1 MSNARNLSKFTP
13 SSSGLVETADIADD
27 AVTTAKVNP
36 SQTDITSVGALNAG
50 SITSGFGAIDVG
62 SSDITTT
69 GTGVFGAMNGTTIA
83 NISLNSQASYLGNYR
98 AIGWGGTANGTTHI
112 YSQYNTVDDLTLH
125 AGTGK
130 GIIFETGGSTAD
142 RMTLDSNGDLTI
154 GSGNLIIGTSGKGID
169 FSATGDGAATDTS
182 ELFAD
187 YEEGDWTPAPYGATT
202 SGSVTS
208 GTMTGKY
215 TRVGRVVHLECRATA
230 IVLSSAGGSYYI
242 DGLPYTVG
250 GTGYNSGS
258 VSLYKVN
265 FDDNTYV
272 EVNASGTTIYFL
284 VSRDNTTWTTLD
296 QSVFGSQHYYHF
308 SITYTI

>member
-1 MSNARNLSKFTP
+1 MSVQFANNAHSTLA
-13 SSSGLVETADIADD
+13 SGINDSAT
-27 AVTTAKVNP
+27 
-36 SQTDITSVGALNAG
+36 
-50 SITSGFGAIDVG
+50 SITVASG
-62 SSDITTT
+62 
-69 GTGVFGAMNGTTIA
+69 
-83 NISLNSQASYLGNYR
+83 
-98 AIGWGGTANGTTHI
+98 H
-112 YSQYNTVDDLTLH
+112 
-125 AGTGK
+125 
-130 GIIFETGGSTAD
+130 
-142 RMTLDSNGDLTI
+142 
-154 GSGNLIIGTSGKGID
+154 GID

-182 ELFAD
+182 ELLDD
-187 YEEGDWTPAPYGATT
+187 YEEGDWTPAPYGVTT

-208 GTMTGKY
+208 GTTIGKY
-215 TRVGRVVHLECRATA
+215 TRVGRVVHLECRASA
-230 IVLSSAGGSYYI
+230 IVLSNAAGSYYI

-272 EVNASGTTIYFL
+272 EVNASGTTVYFL